1 MTSFDNYT
9 TEQLETMLEAGFEVL
24 ESHYVLAKTGDT
36 IVGELLPE
44 EEEFREWRHC
54 PPGDIID
61 KDTHS
66 QFYYHAHRDGE
77 HGHFHL
83 FMRKDGMPKNCRP
96 VDRPEAEYLKDEG
109 VIMCHLVAISMDEH
123 GIPIRLFTTNRWLT
137 DEYWYRAKDISVM
150 LDDFSIEQA
159 KPSWPVNRWV
169 TAMVKLFRP
178 QIEQIL
184 LERDALVTELLKK
197 QWQEELFEDRDRGI
211 LTEIKISVD
220 DHMVELKKAMT
231 ARRRK
236 ASRKNRSGRRGT
248 SSSHVPAQ
256 SPGSRKRKPRARQI
270 GAGAGAAPP

>member
-1 MTSFDNYT
+1 MINLDKHT
-9 TEQLETMLEAGFEVL
+9 TEQLKTMLEAGFEVL

-44 EEEFREWRHC
+44 EGEFREWKHC

-83 FMRKDGMPKNCRP
+83 FMRKDGMPGDCRP
-96 VDRPEAEYLKDEG
+96 VDRPEAEYLKDKG
-109 VIMCHLVAISMDEH
+109 VIMCHLIAISMDKH
-123 GIPIRLFTTNRWLT
+123 GIPVRLFTTNRWLT
-137 DEYWYRAKDISVM
+137 DEYWYRAKDISTM

-169 TAMVKLFRP
+169 TAMVRLFRP
-178 QIEQIL
+178 QIDELL
-184 LERDALVTELLKK
+184 LERDALVAKLLKK

-211 LTEIKISVD
+211 LTEMKISVD
-220 DHMVELKKAMT
+220 GQMTAIKKALA

-236 ASRKNRSGRRGT
+236 ESRRSKSSRAGT
-248 SSSHVPAQ
+248 SKRRVPAQ
-256 SPGSRKRKPRARQI
+256 TGGSRKRKPQEQHSDA
-270 GAGAGAAPP
+270 AAPPQT